1 MDHKKRIEQ
10 ELQESQLNELKRIE
24 QQRISDSIQN
34 AKEHI
39 EELEKQKLKD
49 SQKSKAIES
58 L

>member
-1 MDHKKRIEQ
+1 MDYKKRIEQ